1 MLGLASKA
9 GRLVSG
15 EDVVRNAVRQ
25 NKVKLMIVSEDASDN
40 TKKRFLN
47 AAEFYKVPVV
57 IWGHKELLG
66 TSIGKSERSV
76 LGICDEGFTK
86 SIRSLMQTNTA
97 AVPIEPI
104 GENSG
109 GEPNE

>member
-15 EDVVRNAVRQ
+15 EDVVRNAIRQ
-25 NKVKLMIVSEDASDN
+25 KKVKLMIVSEDASDN

-57 IWGHKELLG
+57 VWGQKEELG
-66 TSIGKSERSV
+66 SSIGKSDRSV
-76 LGICDEGFTK
+76 IGICDEGFEK
-86 SIRSLMQTNTA
+86 SIRKLMPDTA
-97 AVPIEPI
+97 AVPIENI